1 MLTINTTERT
11 IRGSYVR
18 PTEDND
24 DGFEFI
30 DVGEYFGPSL
40 LGRARFCR
48 SIGYYFREA
57 GASQITVVE

>member
-1 MLTINTTERT
+1 MLTINITERT
-11 IRGSYVR
+11 IKGSYVQ

-24 DGFEFI
+24 AGFEFV

-48 SIGYYFREA
+48 SMDYYFREA